1 MLYLVTQKGK
11 ERRIMAK
18 FEDSEVTTAVD
29 MASDLVKKNSVSCMI
44 YLGNSNGGKPL
55 LLKKVGKDWRGKVK
69 VI

>member
-1 MLYLVTQKGK
+1 
-11 ERRIMAK
+11 MAK